1 MVISLSKLDKKSLNL
16 QYKASPFST
25 TLLVHRT
32 TSTMSTNNL
41 LLYMIYF
48 SLLSHYIFTKLSLQ
62 SKLPLPS
69 SIYQSFL
76 TSQRIQKAIFIVS
89 TKNAFP
95 YLIRSANLDY
105 VKGREN
111 LMSVDI
117 VLIFPCFPE
126 R

>member
-1 MVISLSKLDKKSLNL
+1 
-16 QYKASPFST
+16 
-25 TLLVHRT
+25 
-32 TSTMSTNNL
+32 MSTNNL

-48 SLLSHYIFTKLSLQ
+48 SPLSPYILTKLSLQ
-62 SKLPLPS
+62 YKLPLPS
-69 SIYQSFL
+69 SIYQPFL
-76 TSQRIQKAIFIVS
+76 TSLRIQKAIPIVS

-111 LMSVDI
+111 LMRVDI
-117 VLIFPCFPE
+117 VLISPYFPE